1 MGGYMNIDGKLAEAI
16 EKAVLTRLER
26 SSLEKGH
33 FTGYVI
39 DATDELVLLLVVGD
53 LIRFNGFSVLR
64 VGDLSSIEVPA
75 PNRDFIEQAL
85 HVRGEEVVSAPRVD
99 LASLVSALS
108 SAGREFPL
116 ITIHQEEVDP
126 DVCFIGRVTAVDE
139 AKLTLLDI
147 DSNAEWDEEP
157 TERNV
162 TDITRV
168 DFGGQYEDALF
179 QVGGEP
185 PD

>member
-1 MGGYMNIDGKLAEAI
+1 MIIDGNLAEAM

-26 SSLEKGH
+26 SSLEKGN

-39 DATDELVLLLVVGD
+39 DATDEFVLLLVVGD
-53 LIRFNGFSVLR
+53 LIRFDGFSVLR

-75 PNRDFIEQAL
+75 PNREFVEQAL
-85 HVRGEEVVSAPRVD
+85 RVRGEEVVSAPRVD
-99 LASLVSALS
+99 LASLVSVLS
-108 SAGREFPL
+108 SASKEFPL
-116 ITIHQEEVDP
+116 VTIHQEEVAP
-126 DVCFIGRVTAVDE
+126 DVCFIGRIISVDA

-147 DSNAEWDEEP
+147 GPDAEWDEEP

-185 PD
+185 PG